1 MDRQAR
7 TEDTVLAK
15 SKEMS
20 GTIVVAGGRRCK
32 DDRKQN
38 TLALLE

>member
-1 MDRQAR
+1 MIRQAR

-15 SKEMS
+15 SKEMT
-20 GTIVVAGGRRCK
+20 GKVVVARGRRGK

-38 TLALLE
+38 ILALWE